1 MMLLIINRASVDGLP
16 QFLRPVTPLGSQ
28 PPFSVEQSL
37 NPYRHYYSTAFA
49 SSRSFTCYAIPRAY
63 AWATRSRFRWPRAY
77 QAYHVPQVVPTNGRR
92 APLYT
97 GGYHTC
103 VG

>member
-1 MMLLIINRASVDGLP
+1 M
-16 QFLRPVTPLGSQ
+16 
-28 PPFSVEQSL
+28 
-37 NPYRHYYSTAFA
+37 NPYRHHYSTAFA
-49 SSRSFTCYAIPRAY
+49 FSRLFYLHHNSAFLTVGLLRGFAPRVIP
-63 AWATRSRFRWPRAY
+63 
-77 QAYHVPQVVPTNGRR
+77 AYHVPQVAPTNGGR